1 MTQSMIR
8 VQRNFIFVT
17 FLLLVLLE
25 GPLFFGKTY
34 TATANAACES
44 EERVLSQMKADAPQ
58 TIRSRVYVGKTTL
71 SFAFWLSSKLAENAG
86 ADKVVFYEKMD
97 NDVSPSAVFFRKDCR
112 ITEIK
117 ISVPYYRFILFVRGE
132 FPGAHIF

>member
-1 MTQSMIR
+1 MTQNMIR
-8 VQRNFIFVT
+8 VPWNFVFVT
-17 FLLLVLLE
+17 IFLFVVFG
-25 GPLFFGKTY
+25 GPLFWGKIY
-34 TATANAACES
+34 TATADATCES

-58 TIRSRVYVGKTTL
+58 TIRSRVYVGETTR
-71 SFAFWLSSKLAENAG
+71 SFAFWLSSKLAENAK

-117 ISVPYYRFILFVRGE
+117 MSVPYYRYILFIRGE
-132 FPGAHIF
+132 YPGAHIF